1 MSKGELVSIHV
12 SPRGGELMHSL
23 DEVRAVA
30 GKGLEGDRYF
40 LEVGTYS
47 HKACPDR
54 QVTLM
59 ESEVIEALKRDYDVE
74 LGNNESRRN
83 LITRGVALSHLVG
96 RTFQVGTVK
105 FRGVRINEPC
115 QYFENLVEKPGIETA
130 LLHRSGL
137 NAEVLTNGIVRVGD
151 AVFVGAVD

>member
-1 MSKGELVSIHV
+1 MQ
-12 SPRGGELMHSL
+12 PL
-23 DEVRAVA
+23 DEVRAVT
-30 GKGLEGDRYF
+30 GKGLEGDRYL

-47 HKACPDR
+47 RKACPDR

-59 ESEVIEALKRDYDVE
+59 ESEVIETLMRDYDID
-74 LGNNESRRN
+74 LGANDSRRN

-96 RTFQVGTVK
+96 REFQVGAVR

-115 QYFENLVEKPGIETA
+115 QYFENLIKKPGIENA

-137 NAEVLTNGIVRVGD
+137 NAEVLTNGILRVGD
-151 AVFVGAVD
+151 AVSIDTVD